1 MSEIDSTSYFFA
13 YVIVFFLC
21 PWCIYAFYLIREL
34 HFLVKNN
41 KNSFLKQKFTV
52 AWQELKQFRKENPRA
67 KYLYGKAK
75 KWMVITLLLWITG
88 FLILVGI
95 VLF

>member
-34 HFLVKNN
+34 HFLVKKN
-41 KNSFLKQKFTV
+41 KNSFLILMGTALYQINKNNSLINQS
-52 AWQELKQFRKENPRA
+52 KEINESR
-67 KYLYGKAK
+67 
-75 KWMVITLLLWITG
+75 
-88 FLILVGI
+88 
-95 VLF
+95 